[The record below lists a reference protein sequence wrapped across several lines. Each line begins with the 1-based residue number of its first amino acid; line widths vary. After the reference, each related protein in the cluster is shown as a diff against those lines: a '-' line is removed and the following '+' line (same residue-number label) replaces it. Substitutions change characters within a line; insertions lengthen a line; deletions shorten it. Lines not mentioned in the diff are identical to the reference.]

1 MMEKDWWKEYLSED
15 GRELDLSETNLTSL
29 KGVNFPDGLQVLCLS
44 YTNLTS
50 LEGTDLPSGLQ
61 KLGLASTNL
70 TSLEGVEF
78 PSGLQ
83 MLDLSRANLTSLEGV
98 EFPTGLQM
106 LVLSHTNLTS
116 LEGVNLPSGLQ
127 VLILSGANLISWN
140 GVKLPAG
147 LQHLALGDTNLTSLD
162 GVELPSELQVLHL
175 SDTELES
182 LSGVEFPRGLQW
194 LDLDGTGLM
203 SLSGVVLPEG
213 LKRLNLSRMYLTS
226 LAEVK
231 FPESL
236 LELDLKDMYLTSLA
250 GLKLPTGLQ
259 KLNLS
264 GMRLTSL
271 AGLELPVGLQELD
284 LSLIMLV
291 DLPDSIQRMRELR
304 RLALSNQELTELPEW
319 VLQLIPSEM
328 EPISLPDSIQRM
340 KNLRWLNLSDLEL
353 KELPDWLP
361 ELGLPFSRWG
371 GDSIRLNGTTV
382 EGVDMSIFD
391 QPQEVILQWFEE
403 RKRLGMSR
411 LNEIKVVFL
420 GNGDVGKTHTIARLM
435 KDGEK
440 PDSAYTGEST
450 PGIAISDHT
459 YTMDGEAIKV
469 HFWDFGGQEI
479 FYSMHRMFLTERTI
493 YVVMVNARDEKRG
506 VQTEKWLDTVK
517 SFAPKAPVLLAVNKL
532 DENPGIEL
540 DEPKLR
546 EEHSNLKTIL
556 YMSARDFDR
565 EAFHATFTEAM
576 LALIRKSEVPKEK
589 WPSNWKKVKDALRDM
604 EEPYIRGREYEK
616 LCRDCDVEQGGEL
629 LLNWC
634 NDLGVCYRRE
644 DRRLKDYVILR
655 PEWITN
661 AVYTILSNK
670 WDRVRNGILPLEDIF
685 DLLTS
690 EKSRQVLKNIPYS
703 WSDMDYILGVVRRF
717 SLSYSVDADQEFF
730 PMLCSEKS
738 SEVVKDYVNREGVL
752 EFHMEFPYLPNNVLH
767 RLMVERHG
775 ELDSEHVWRTGA
787 RFRQIDTGLS
797 AVVRMDD
804 KRLKL
809 YVRSDSELHAP
820 NTYLSLIA
828 GHVERI
834 CGNLNLEIGSRWVVY
849 KEGNERVEFDY
860 DDLRCA
866 LEDGEREIRWPRRRN
881 KKVPLKD
888 ILKLSGYGVDREREK
903 LLEDLVWA
911 CEKLQDDNTTWDKSE
926 DARTIYLRNLLQG
939 KGYIASCQEPGGVSA
954 GGKRAGEQDLVIQK
968 EPGRK
973 WTILEALN
981 LNSSA
986 PSYRSYWNDHLKKL
1000 LDSYN
1005 ATGCPFLLHVTYLS
1019 CEKDRFDLHCDE
1031 FDKHIPRYSP
1041 DGFPVTSERVRYP
1054 LWDRTGGFTRVM
1066 ECTYDCGGLPMT
1078 VYHFF
1083 VRIGS

>member
-1 MMEKDWWKEYLSED
+1 MWSFLRKKAREKEWWMEYLTGD
-15 GRELDLSETNLTSL
+15 GLGLDLRDADFTSL
-29 KGVNFPDGLQVLCLS
+29 KGVKFPPGVERLDLS
-44 YTNLTS
+44 GTNLTS
-50 LEGTDLPSGLQ
+50 LEDTKFPP
-61 KLGLASTNL
+61 KLRELNLNRTNL

-78 PSGLQ
+78 PPALWCLELRGTNLTSLEGVELPSGLRE
-83 MLDLSRANLTSLEGV
+83 LDLGYANLTSLEGV
-98 EFPTGLQM
+98 
-106 LVLSHTNLTS
+106 
-116 LEGVNLPSGLQ
+116 
-127 VLILSGANLISWN
+127 
-140 GVKLPAG
+140 KLPLG
-147 LQHLALGDTNLTSLD
+147 L
-162 GVELPSELQVLHL
+162 E
-175 SDTELES
+175 
-182 LSGVEFPRGLQW
+182 
-194 LDLDGTGLM
+194 
-203 SLSGVVLPEG
+203 
-213 LKRLNLSRMYLTS
+213 RLNLRGTKLT
-226 LAEVK
+226 
-231 FPESL
+231 
-236 LELDLKDMYLTSLA
+236 
-250 GLKLPTGLQ
+250 
-259 KLNLS
+259 
-264 GMRLTSL
+264 R
-271 AGLELPVGLQELD
+271 
-284 LSLIMLV
+284 
-291 DLPDSIQRMRELR
+291 LPDSIREMKE
-304 RLALSNQELTELPEW
+304 LS
-319 VLQLIPSEM
+319 
-328 EPISLPDSIQRM
+328 
-340 KNLRWLNLSDLEL
+340 KLNLSDLAL
-353 KELPDWLP
+353 AELPEWMP
-361 ELGLPFSRWG
+361 ELGMRFYRTEAFG
-371 GDSIRLNGTTV
+371 GIILVDTTFN
-382 EGVDMSIFD
+382 GVDMSIFD
-391 QPQEVILQWFEE
+391 QSQEAILKWFEE
-403 RKRLGMSR
+403 RKQKGESR

-420 GNGDVGKTHTIARLM
+420 GNGDVGKTHTISRLM
-435 KDGEK
+435 RDGEK
-440 PDSAYTGEST
+440 PDSSFTGEST

-459 YTMDGEAIKV
+459 YTMDGEEIKV

-506 VQTEKWLDTVK
+506 AQTEEWLDTVK

-576 LALIRKSEVPKEK
+576 LALIRESEVPKEK

-809 YVRSDSELHAP
+809 YVRGDSELHAP

-849 KEGNERVEFDY
+849 REGNERVEFDY

-903 LLEDLVWA
+903 LLEDLAWA

-939 KGYIASCQEPGGVSA
+939 RGYIASCQEPGGVSA
-954 GGKRAGEQDLVIQK
+954 GGKKAGEQDLVIQR

-986 PSYRSYWNDHLKKL
+986 PSSRSYWNDHLKKL

-1083 VRIGS
+1083 VRIGE